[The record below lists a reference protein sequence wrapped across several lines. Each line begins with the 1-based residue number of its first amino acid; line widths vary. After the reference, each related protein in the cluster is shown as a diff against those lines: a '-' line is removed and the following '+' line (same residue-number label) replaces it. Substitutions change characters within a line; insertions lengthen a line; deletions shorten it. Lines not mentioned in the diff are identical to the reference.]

1 MNAWGGSGTGKSGA
15 MPGPALWGAASDT
28 AYALDAD
35 VVVRLLVAA
44 VLGGIIGL
52 EREASDQSAGLRTH
66 IALAL
71 GAALFGVISTL
82 GFVEFDRPRSE
93 SVLQADVTR
102 VASNVAVGVG
112 FLGAGVIFRHR
123 NSIKNLTTAA
133 SLWAV
138 AAIGLASGVGDPTTA
153 AVATAILLLSL
164 VLLRPVR
171 SLVRRR
177 WANRSVTVTV
187 NLVEGADPAPV
198 LAAFERGEVESGP
211 VGLRK
216 SGGGLSLSADVTAP
230 PGALLAWMTRLS
242 DLPSVDTIDD
252 D

>member
-1 MNAWGGSGTGKSGA
+1 
-15 MPGPALWGAASDT
+15 MPGPVLWGAASDT
-28 AYALDAD
+28 VYALDAD

-44 VLGGIIGL
+44 LLGGIIGL

-71 GAALFGVISTL
+71 GAALFGIVSTL
-82 GFVEFDRPRSE
+82 GFVEFDRPRAE

-153 AVATAILLLSL
+153 AVATVVLLVSL

-171 SLVRRR
+171 TLVRRR
-177 WANRSVTVTV
+177 WAKRTVTVTV
-187 NLVEGADPAPV
+187 HFAEGADPAPV
-198 LAAFERGEVESGP
+198 LAAFERGDVESGP
-211 VGLRK
+211 VGLSK
-216 SGGGLSLSADVTAP
+216 SEGRLALSADVTAAP
-230 PGALLAWMTRLS
+230 DALLAWMTGLS
-242 DLPSVDTIDD
+242 ADPGVVTIDED
-252 D
+252 